1 MSTTNADQKRAT
13 GSEGFAIDARQPY
26 EPPRIVKRRSLTR
39 VTLFS
44 GTGVSSV
51 GFVGAPSPESC
62 AQLPRPPG
70 CP

>member
-1 MSTTNADQKRAT
+1 MSTTTIPQEAAAADVPAD
-13 GSEGFAIDARQPY
+13 DARKPY

-51 GFVGAPSPESC
+51 GFVGAPTLENC
-62 AQLPRPPG
+62 AQFPRPA